1 MTDALF
7 QLKLKIK
14 SIEYLSKVSNFGHDN
29 KSLYL

>member
-7 QLKLKIK
+7 QLELKIK
-14 SIEYLSKVSNFGHDN
+14 SIEYFNKASNFGHDN